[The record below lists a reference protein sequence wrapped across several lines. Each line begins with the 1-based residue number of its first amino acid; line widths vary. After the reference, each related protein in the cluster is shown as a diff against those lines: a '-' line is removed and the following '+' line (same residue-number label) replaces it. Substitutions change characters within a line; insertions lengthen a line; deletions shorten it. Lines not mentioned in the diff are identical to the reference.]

1 MYSDT
6 KAVVLSPDG
15 ETDSFEIHAGVLQG
29 DTLAPYLF
37 IIVLD
42 YVMRVALGN
51 EEANLGFTISQ
62 RRSRRHPA
70 EILTDLDFADDIAL
84 LSDTLNQ
91 AQELLTRVENA
102 AATVGLHM
110 NVSKTKVMAYN
121 IDDDISLSTSNGN
134 HLEKVLDFQ
143 YLGSWVDESGK
154 DFNIRKALAWK
165 ACNKMSTVW
174 KSNLST
180 TLKISF
186 FRAAV
191 ESILLYGAEGWT
203 LTNQLEARLDGC
215 YTRLL
220 MRVLNLNWRD
230 HPTREEIY
238 GDLPKVS
245 EVVRGRRL
253 NFAAHCA
260 RRLNEPV
267 SRLVFWCPQ
276 QGARSQGRPRLTYPK
291 LLIQDTG
298 IHQQDLIN
306 LMQDRVQWRRFIM
319 AKVK

>member
-110 NVSKTKVMAYN
+110 NVSKTKVMV
-121 IDDDISLSTSNGN
+121 DDISLSTSSGN
-134 HLEKVLDFQ
+134 HLERELDFQ
-143 YLGSWVDESGK
+143 YLGSWVDESEK
-154 DFNIRKALAWK
+154 T
-165 ACNKMSTVW
+165 S
-174 KSNLST
+174 KS
-180 TLKISF
+180 
-186 FRAAV
+186 
-191 ESILLYGAEGWT
+191 
-203 LTNQLEARLDGC
+203 AR
-215 YTRLL
+215 
-220 MRVLNLNWRD
+220 
-230 HPTREEIY
+230 P
-238 GDLPKVS
+238 LP
-245 EVVRGRRL
+245 GRH
-253 NFAAHCA
+253 AI
-260 RRLNEPV
+260 
-267 SRLVFWCPQ
+267 
-276 QGARSQGRPRLTYPK
+276 K
-291 LLIQDTG
+291 
-298 IHQQDLIN
+298 
-306 LMQDRVQWRRFIM
+306 
-319 AKVK
+319 